1 MSCPPDSWPLGEPSS
16 VGWRRHADAASS
28 RPFAQ
33 ASSVAS
39 WITALLFA
47 LLPLRNSLP
56 GSPPLGS
63 WIDIL
68 MYFWVVAVV
77 MVSLAFV
84 TGLLLTR
91 AKGPVEEDAGN

>member
-1 MSCPPDSWPLGEPSS
+1 
-16 VGWRRHADAASS
+16 
-28 RPFAQ
+28 
-33 ASSVAS
+33 
-39 WITALLFA
+39 LLFA

-68 MYFWVVAVV
+68 KYFWVVAVV

-84 TGLLLTR
+84 MGLLLTR
-91 AKGPVEEDAGN
+91 AKKPVEEDAGN

>member
-1 MSCPPDSWPLGEPSS
+1 
-16 VGWRRHADAASS
+16 
-28 RPFAQ
+28 
-33 ASSVAS
+33 
-39 WITALLFA
+39 LLFA